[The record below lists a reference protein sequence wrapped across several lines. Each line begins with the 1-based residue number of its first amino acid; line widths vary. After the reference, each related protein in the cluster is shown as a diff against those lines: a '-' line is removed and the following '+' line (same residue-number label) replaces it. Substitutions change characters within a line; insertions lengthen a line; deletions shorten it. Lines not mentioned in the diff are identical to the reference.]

1 MIHSSLNNIDM
12 KYDNI
17 AVIYGSDSSEWEV
30 SCRSGEFTASRIDGA
45 KYNVY
50 EIFAR
55 FGQWTLAAYR
65 EKNSMRVVLP
75 EAERPQIDKND
86 FSVTIAGKKVKF
98 DYAYIMQHGTPGE
111 NGLMQGYLEMLGV
124 PHSGCNAFVAAI
136 TFDKFSCKSYLKD
149 VDFVK
154 CADDMFLR
162 KGEPVEGLA
171 QKAVEKLGLPM
182 FVKPTDG
189 GSSFGVTKVK
199 SIEDFDK
206 AVEYAFSEGNMLI
219 AESAVVGRE
228 LTCAV
233 YYNGKEYVALPVIEI
248 ITENEFF
255 DYEAKYKGQ
264 SREVCPA
271 QIPDALRDKIQDVSK
286 KVYAH
291 LGCSGLVRVD
301 YISAE
306 DGLYFLEV
314 NTIPGMTAAS
324 LVPQMVRA
332 AGLDM
337 TDFLSTIIENS

>member
-1 MIHSSLNNIDM
+1 M
-12 KYDNI
+12 KYENI

-30 SCRSGEFTASRIDGA
+30 SCRSGEFTASQIDGA

-65 EKNSMRVVLP
+65 MKGQDRVLIPV
-75 EAERPQIDKND
+75 EERPQIDKND
-86 FSVTIAGKKVKF
+86 FSVMLAGQKVKF

-162 KGEPVEGLA
+162 KGESLEGLA

-199 SIEDFDK
+199 CVEDFDK
-206 AVEYAFSEGNMLI
+206 AVDYAFSE
-219 AESAVVGRE
+219 
-228 LTCAV
+228 
-233 YYNGKEYVALPVIEI
+233 
-248 ITENEFF
+248 
-255 DYEAKYKGQ
+255 
-264 SREVCPA
+264 
-271 QIPDALRDKIQDVSK
+271 
-286 KVYAH
+286 
-291 LGCSGLVRVD
+291 
-301 YISAE
+301 
-306 DGLYFLEV
+306 
-314 NTIPGMTAAS
+314 
-324 LVPQMVRA
+324 
-332 AGLDM
+332 
-337 TDFLSTIIENS
+337 

>member
-1 MIHSSLNNIDM
+1 ME
-12 KYDNI
+12 NI

-30 SCRSGEFTASRIDGA
+30 SCRSGEFTASRVDGS
-45 KYNVY
+45 KFNVY

-55 FGQWTLAAYR
+55 YGKWSLVAYR
-65 EKNSMRVVLP
+65 KKNSMRTVIP
-75 EAERPQIDKND
+75 EDQRPQIDKTD
-86 FSVTIAGKKVKF
+86 FSVMIGESKVKF

-124 PHSGCNAFVAAI
+124 PHSGCNAFVSAI

-154 CADDMFLR
+154 CADDLFLR

-199 SIEDFDK
+199 SVEDFDK

-219 AESAVVGRE
+219 AEVAIVGRE

-233 YYNGKEYVALPVIEI
+233 YYNGKENVALPVIEI
-248 ITENEFF
+248 LTENEFF
-255 DYEAKYKGQ
+255 DYEAKYNGHSK
-264 SREVCPA
+264 EVCPA
-271 QIPDALRDKIQDVSK
+271 QIPDSLREEIQETSK
-286 KVYAH
+286 KIYAH
-291 LGCSGLVRVD
+291 LGCTGLVRVD
-301 YISAE
+301 YICAE

-314 NTIPGMTAAS
+314 NTIPGMTSAS

-332 AGLDM
+332 AGLSM
-337 TDFLSTIIENS
+337 TDFLTTIIENS

>member
-1 MIHSSLNNIDM
+1 M
-12 KYDNI
+12 KYENI
-17 AVIYGSDSSEWEV
+17 AVIYSSDSSEWEV
-30 SCRSGEFTASRIDGA
+30 SCRSGEFTASQIDGA

-65 EKNSMRVVLP
+65 MKGTERVLIPV
-75 EAERPQIDKND
+75 EERPHIDKND
-86 FSVTIAGKKVKF
+86 FSVVLDGEKVKF

-154 CADDMFLR
+154 CAEDMFLR
-162 KGEPVEGLA
+162 KGESLEGVA

-219 AESAVVGRE
+219 AEAAVVGRE

-233 YYNGKEYVALPVIEI
+233 YYNGKDYVALPVIEI

-271 QIPDALRDKIQDVSK
+271 EISDSLRDQIQEVSK
-286 KVYAH
+286 RVYEH

-301 YISAE
+301 YIAAE
-306 DGLYFLEV
+306 EGLYFLEV
-314 NTIPGMTAAS
+314 NTIPGMTSAS

-332 AGLDM
+332 AGLSM
-337 TDFLSTIIENS
+337 TDFLSTIIEN

>member
-1 MIHSSLNNIDM
+1 M
-12 KYDNI
+12 KYNNI

-65 EKNSMRVVLP
+65 DKNSMRVVIP
-75 EAERPQIDKND
+75 EAERPRIDKND
-86 FSVTIAGKKVKF
+86 FSVTVAGKKVKF

-154 CADDMFLR
+154 CAEDMFIR
-162 KGEPVEGLA
+162 KGECCDGMA
-171 QKAVEKLGLPM
+171 QKAVERLGLPM

-189 GSSFGVTKVK
+189 GSSFGVKKVK
-199 SIEDFDK
+199 KVEDFDA
-206 AVEYAFSEGNMLI
+206 AVEAAFAEGNTVM

-233 YYNGKEYVALPVIEI
+233 YFNGHENVALPVIEI
-248 ITENEFF
+248 ISDNEFF
-255 DYEAKYKGQ
+255 DYEAKYNGH

-271 QIPDALRDKIQDVSK
+271 QIPDVLRDEIQDVSK
-286 KVYAH
+286 KIYAH

-301 YISAE
+301 YIASKA
-306 DGLYFLEV
+306 GLYFLEV
-314 NTIPGMTAAS
+314 NTIPGMTSAS

-332 AGLDM
+332 AGMSM
-337 TDFLSTIIENS
+337 TDFLTAIIENS